1 MPINAANNT
10 HIHFRNPSLVMSPDA
25 PIRAWLGR
33 SQDPR
38 LIELP
43 VCPSVQLDARHRPFD
58 LSPAPT
64 PLEHE
69 VLLLHMVPY
78 SHFEGGTNFL
88 VVPVVRHF
96 RFVCPRNLPTKF
108 IRLSQLI
115 HRIDVKRRNWATR
128 WPASDV
134 ISPFGETALDSPNGS

>member
-96 RFVCPRNLPTKF
+96 STLREHYFHHPPSRTKTQTSAPLP
-108 IRLSQLI
+108 L
-115 HRIDVKRRNWATR
+115 
-128 WPASDV
+128 
-134 ISPFGETALDSPNGS
+134 

>member
-1 MPINAANNT
+1 
-10 HIHFRNPSLVMSPDA
+10 MSPDA

-96 RFVCPRNLPTKF
+96 FTFRECCFPLGLAETSVPFAPVASRLKLIQLP
-108 IRLSQLI
+108 QLI
-115 HRIDVKRRNWATR
+115 HCIDVRRRNWLTR
-128 WPASDV
+128 W
-134 ISPFGETALDSPNGS
+134 SPEDLIWPLGETTLDLPDRR